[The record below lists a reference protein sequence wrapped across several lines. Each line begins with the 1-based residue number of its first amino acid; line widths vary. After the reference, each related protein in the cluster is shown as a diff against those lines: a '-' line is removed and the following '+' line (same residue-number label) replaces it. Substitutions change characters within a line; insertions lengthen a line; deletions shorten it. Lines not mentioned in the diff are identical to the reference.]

1 MNIIKRFLKGC
12 ELAKF
17 TIEME
22 KGFYTNNLFDK
33 LMIYYHFVKD
43 SIRGV

>member
-22 KGFYTNNLFDK
+22 KGFYTNNIFDK
-33 LMIYYHFVKD
+33 MVIYYRFIID
-43 SIRGV
+43 SI

>member
-1 MNIIKRFLKGC
+1 MNIVKRILKGC

-22 KGFYTNNLFDK
+22 KGFYTNNFFDK
-33 LMIYYHFVKD
+33 MVIYYRFIKD
-43 SIRGV
+43 SI